1 MGIQDVFSDFASLP
15 AISRGGQSENQL
27 KVSNVYQKAG
37 LVVDEK
43 GSLAYAATQVEL
55 VNKFGGDP
63 KTVMVDRPFIFYI
76 EDEHTGQKLFVGKVG
91 RPKF

>member
-1 MGIQDVFSDFASLP
+1 MFSDLASLP
-15 AISRGGQSENQL
+15 AIARGGQSENKL
-27 KVSNVYQKAG
+27 KVSNVIQKAG

-63 KTVMVDRPFIFYI
+63 KVVMVDKPFVFYI
-76 EDEHTGQKLFVGKVG
+76 EDEHTGQKLFAGKVS
-91 RPKF
+91 RPKY